1 LLPLLSGG
9 ENGWAQKLLGTKP
22 AEAAPRVGATA
33 DFNAL
38 DRRSGIKE
46 QRPGT
51 PVSGGQFRPRQET
64 EEEEGEV
71 DEDVQFGNKIQPAR

>member
-22 AEAAPRVGATA
+22 AEATPRLGATA

-38 DRRSGIKE
+38 DRRSGSKE
-46 QRPGT
+46 QRPG
-51 PVSGGQFRPRQET
+51 SGGQFRPRQET
-64 EEEEGEV
+64 EEEEGEL